1 MLSTGSFYFITE
13 NGEKNT
19 GPFMTSNETEQA
31 TLLSLDIMFV
41 LDTQLLG
48 NDAAF

>member
-1 MLSTGSFYFITE
+1 
-13 NGEKNT
+13 
-19 GPFMTSNETEQA
+19 MTSNETEQA